1 MRAAVL
7 KQMRGNYMT
16 ALSWYRNVP
25 EKRAELLREA
35 LVIEFYPASHKSTW
49 QKTADYDQR
58 QKVAA
63 QFKRR
68 NQHTVNRLA
77 TNGQ

>member
-1 MRAAVL
+1 MNKASRFD
-7 KQMRGNYMT
+7 K
-16 ALSWYRNVP
+16 
-25 EKRAELLREA
+25 LRQHSA
-35 LVIEFYPASHKSTW
+35 GSYPASHKSTW